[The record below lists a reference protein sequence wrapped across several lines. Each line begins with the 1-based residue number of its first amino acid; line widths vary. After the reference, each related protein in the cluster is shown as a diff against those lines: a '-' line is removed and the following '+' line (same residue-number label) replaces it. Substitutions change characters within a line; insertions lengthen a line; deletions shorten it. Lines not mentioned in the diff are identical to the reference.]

1 MSLFI
6 SNTPRNSRKVTGE
19 SVIHPNLTK
28 NLDALDP
35 GEEGFVFSMNL
46 DGTTIKEL
54 EQVGVKRNSLVESI
68 CRNDSAIIIQVDD
81 RRVAVDRDTA
91 SNILVHPV

>member
-1 MSLFI
+1 MALFI
-6 SNTPRNSRKVTGE
+6 LNFPRNFRKETGE
-19 SVIHPNLTK
+19 SNLHPKLTK

-35 GEEGFVFSMNL
+35 GEEGFVFSINL

-54 EQVGVKRNSLVESI
+54 EQVGVKRNTLVESI
-68 CRNDSAIIIQVDD
+68 CRNDSAIIIRVDD

>member
-1 MSLFI
+1 MALFI
-6 SNTPRNSRKVTGE
+6 SNTHRNIRKVTGE
-19 SVIHPNLTK
+19 SDRHPNLTK

-35 GEEGFVFSMNL
+35 GEEGFVFSINL
-46 DGTTIKEL
+46 DDTIIKEL
-54 EQVGVKRNSLVESI
+54 EQVGVKCNSLVGSI
-68 CRNDSAIIIQVDD
+68 CRSDSAIIIQVNG